1 MPDLALHRATTAL
14 LLTLALGARASVA
27 ASHPPSPELN
37 EATRAEIE
45 SLRGVG
51 VELADRILTA
61 RRAGP
66 FADVQD
72 LRQRV
77 KGVSRQALRGLLE
90 AGMTVGGLAVPP
102 DAATGSS
109 QRTTPPPHGAP
120 AHPPGPGR

>member
-1 MPDLALHRATTAL
+1 MRQGPMRLAATTLFL
-14 LLTLALGARASVA
+14 LLM
-27 ASHPPSPELN
+27 PSATMAIAGTSPHQPDLN
-37 EATRAEIE
+37 EASRAEIE

-61 RRAGP
+61 RRAAP
-66 FADVQD
+66 FADVHD
-72 LRQRV
+72 LKRRV

-109 QRTTPPPHGAP
+109 QRTTPPPPGAP